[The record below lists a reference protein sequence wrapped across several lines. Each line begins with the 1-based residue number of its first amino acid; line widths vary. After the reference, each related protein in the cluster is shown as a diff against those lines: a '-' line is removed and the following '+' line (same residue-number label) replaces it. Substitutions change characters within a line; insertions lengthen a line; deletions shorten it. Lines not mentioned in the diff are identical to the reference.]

1 MRNISTII
9 LLTLCLSASA
19 QDIQPKDT
27 TNVYLD
33 KFEAFVS
40 AIELND
46 STIDWGQSN
55 SQYKALRM
63 EYRNVHKKRATNDQI
78 TYYNNLKAR
87 YLRQVSLKKVG
98 KGIKSKAQSI
108 SSAVKGAVEGVVGK

>member
-1 MRNISTII
+1 MRNIITII
-9 LLTLCLSASA
+9 LLTIYLSASA

-33 KFEAFVS
+33 KFEVFVS
-40 AIELND
+40 SIEHND
-46 STIDWGQSN
+46 SIIDWEQSN
-55 SQYKALRM
+55 SEYKALRS
-63 EYRNVHKKRATNDQI
+63 EYRSAHKKRATNDQI

-87 YLRQVSLKKVG
+87 YLRQVSIKKVG